1 MNKGEK
7 MIWVKFL
14 IYKKIEET
22 IRIYNNNNDILY
34 LFVTKINIFN
44 T

>member
-1 MNKGEK
+1 
-7 MIWVKFL
+7 VKVFIL

-22 IRIYNNNNDILY
+22 IRIYNNNDEILY
-34 LFVTKINIFN
+34 LFATKINIFN